1 LQVPAATASEQQ
13 PQSDD
18 SEYKKQAD
26 AVSKAAAALK
36 GARTAHEVAKA
47 AAAAIETAQALL
59 QGIDRAQLHQDI
71 ALHSYSAKVGDS
83 LDTSPEWRARDR
95 ALSSSQAAVVAALSL
110 KACALMDQLSDGVDA
125 SAVPLR
131 LCMRPT
137 STAGSEAATI
147 HTADEREVAFGAR
160 GGFRLVFILAG
171 IYVYMTRVLWSQTYE
186 EATLRGSRLLARA
199 L

>member
-1 LQVPAATASEQQ
+1 M
-13 PQSDD
+13 
-18 SEYKKQAD
+18 
-26 AVSKAAAALK
+26 SKAAAALK